1 MVGDSDLDAIKRHF
15 GIYWSDTPGFDKS
28 TLTLLNLGL
37 PRAAVIEILSG
48 IWREAWDAGN
58 SEDR

>member
-1 MVGDSDLDAIKRHF
+1 MVGDSDLDKIKRHF
-15 GIYWSDTPGFDKS
+15 GIYWSNTPKFDTS
-28 TLTLLNLGL
+28 INALLGL
-37 PRAAVIEILSG
+37 GIPVGAVIEIATG